1 MNIHGLVKLTLLDYP
16 EHIACTIFTGGCNY
30 RCPFCHNASLVTH
43 VDDST
48 RISEEEI
55 FSFLQSRI
63 GILDG
68 VVISGGEP
76 TLQPDLISFIQKVVD
91 LGYKIKLDTNGTNP
105 DLLANLLDL
114 HLLNYVAMDI
124 KNSRENY
131 MPTIGLPAY
140 DISQIDRSIDLLN
153 SSGIDYELRTTVV
166 RQFHSSD
173 ILLEIAHWIP
183 SNSKYY
189 LQAFVD
195 SRNLIQSGFTG
206 YNKAEMNR
214 FADIL
219 RPLLPNVAVRGI
231 E

>member
-1 MNIHGLVKLTLLDYP
+1 MNIHGLIKLTLLDYP

-43 VDDST
+43 VEDST

-55 FSFLQSRI
+55 FRFLQSRI

-76 TLQPDLISFIQKVVD
+76 TLQPDLISFIQKVVA

-105 DLLANLLDL
+105 DLLANLLEL

-131 MPTIGLPAY
+131 APTIGLPAY

-166 RQFHSSD
+166 KQFHTID
-173 ILLEIAHWIP
+173 NLLEIAHWIP
-183 SNSKYY
+183 SSSKYY